1 MTDFERK
8 IDSMMRGRKEQARM
22 AFLDYRGH
30 FSGGNPRRV
39 FIAGLAIIALLQLI
53 GML

>member
-22 AFLDYRGH
+22 AFWIIGAILAVVTLVG
-30 FSGGNPRRV
+30 F